1 MQVSEPWL
9 SACAQVSAV
18 SAWHVTPSWLRV
30 LPCLA
35 CLGMLAPAVVSV
47 GAAMQQHISTR
58 LSAIQGEP
66 GLVSNGPVAAATAT
80 SASSVSPGHAAAS
93 IACAAQGLTAVQA
106 EVQRLLH
113 NSLCFTAPML
123 SGLSSVCL
131 HRVPQDTDDEHK
143 LAQAQMAFATSTLGF
158 TPYCSAD
165 ALVTDGQ
172 PAALASV
179 LAASKKM
186 DARSRELLRQLQA
199 PSAGP
204 QVVKQ
209 LGKYLQAA
217 SALSD
222 SMAAI
227 SCRTDSVCQN
237 PQVRHSLCVCVCVC
251 VCHGASGVAAAH
263 GLRRFTC
270 AANQLRS
277 LPCRARCI
285 AVHVAAGRQR
295 GAGSHFALRGLP
307 PGGVLQHSL
316 PASTLG
322 PAQAPVRSLCN
333 RGEGCSHRVI
343 ASECVATGAV
353 HVLCVCRGSG
363 LSSRQR
369 RRLRVLPAGRGAS
382 PGLCA
387 CVITVRDTPL
397 QQCWDHRQRPRG
409 AGELRTSCGRYK
421 RDTRATPNVRGSTT
435 KERCQ
440 QPGAGS
446 GRGCRDRCAA
456 PLPSASAA
464 ADARSCRYFLRPRV
478 LVLSV
483 STTSALTL

>member
-227 SCRTDSVCQN
+227 SCVPEPSGAAQSV
-237 PQVRHSLCVCVCVC
+237 CVCVCVC
-251 VCHGASGVAAAH
+251 VSRCQWCGCCARLASFHMCCQPTPQLALPRPLHRSA
-263 GLRRFTC
+263 RRCRAPARCRQPLC
-270 AANQLRS
+270 AAR
-277 LPCRARCI
+277 PAARWCT
-285 AVHVAAGRQR
+285 AAQ
-295 GAGSHFALRGLP
+295 
-307 PGGVLQHSL
+307 
-316 PASTLG
+316 PASEHTG
-322 PAQAPVRSLCN
+322 PSTSA
-333 RGEGCSHRVI
+333 
-343 ASECVATGAV
+343 GALAV
-353 HVLCVCRGSG
+353 
-363 LSSRQR
+363 QPR
-369 RRLRVLPAGRGAS
+369 RRL
-382 PGLCA
+382 
-387 CVITVRDTPL
+387 
-397 QQCWDHRQRPRG
+397 
-409 AGELRTSCGRYK
+409 
-421 RDTRATPNVRGSTT
+421 
-435 KERCQ
+435 
-440 QPGAGS
+440 QPP
-446 GRGCRDRCAA
+446 CDC
-456 PLPSASAA
+456 
-464 ADARSCRYFLRPRV
+464 F
-478 LVLSV
+478 
-483 STTSALTL
+483 